1 MSHKLYNTV
10 VELRRDGQRHLFY
23 CTAMD
28 PRAEDIVY
36 GELHVNVFRAC
47 HAEHGMRQLTADCDV
62 ELIESFVKLTRGQKD
77 NIIVKPL
84 TDGRAM
90 QGTNFPTVDLI
101 LDENTFINYLRYD
114 VTSRSH
120 ASHASHASH
129 QPSPHASHQP
139 SPHASR
145 ASHASRQSSHQPSR
159 SHASHAS
166 RASHASHASHVDSDE
181 VGSPLGGGAVDVDEI
196 VDDRSYLD
204 AIQMMLEGVVHQQEG
219 ISGKV
224 DTGARLTAQLGSRQA
239 QLQNVSMLPSSQT
252 LPPRANENHLIAQTY
267 MFMMHGGTFSD
278 IHAQIR
284 TEFEKI
290 DYYSPMGS
298 CPTIADAAM
307 LTGFSTSQQ
316 MMDNIEYF
324 LHGRE
329 QCHADGKHA
338 MLQPIAFTI
347 GNPTDPHVPY
357 IGLYRYDFI
366 GKIPANDGIQAIK
379 AAVRDIR
386 VTKLVSF
393 PQLDPTKVYTYTNLF
408 KMVSADVETLLRPGQ
423 VINPKAFHIIFF
435 CCRQHS
441 RNIQFPMYRE
451 VDSMI
456 MAPVDFAN
464 FARKP
469 QAGTNIQLLEVTMP
483 NRPPMP
489 TLQYGPLGTF
499 YRDHT
504 HLTEQSC
511 LLNLLAFYGF
521 IPYDLANVM
530 ALMMGPQ
537 QRTSLSTRRII
548 TAGES
553 VRFFMHAIDEFL
565 PQVNRSFIVERMSTT
580 EGLQKI
586 MNNMRKIAAMNTRL
600 HYAWFVK
607 FYTINIK
614 PGTSDVFSEMG
625 HWISFW
631 LDAGGNMNYV
641 DPQGIAMQTGGDRM
655 SFAQMPHAGDNV
667 AAYPL
672 LAALIATYQVV
683 DIIYVVT
690 GTPPQGGSHLTGI
703 LYTVGEISA
712 PRLPKGGRRTKKH
725 KAARN

>member
-1 MSHKLYNTV
+1 
-10 VELRRDGQRHLFY
+10 
-23 CTAMD
+23 
-28 PRAEDIVY
+28 
-36 GELHVNVFRAC
+36 
-47 HAEHGMRQLTADCDV
+47 
-62 ELIESFVKLTRGQKD
+62 
-77 NIIVKPL
+77 
-84 TDGRAM
+84 
-90 QGTNFPTVDLI
+90 
-101 LDENTFINYLRYD
+101 
-114 VTSRSH
+114 
-120 ASHASHASH
+120 
-129 QPSPHASHQP
+129 
-139 SPHASR
+139 
-145 ASHASRQSSHQPSR
+145 
-159 SHASHAS
+159 
-166 RASHASHASHVDSDE
+166 
-181 VGSPLGGGAVDVDEI
+181 LGGGAVVVDEI

-204 AIQMMLEGVVHQQEG
+204 AIQMMLDGVVHQQEG

-224 DTGARLTAQLGSRQA
+224 GTGARLTAQLGSRQA
-239 QLQNVSMLPSSQT
+239 QLQNVSMLPQSQT
-252 LPPRANENHLIAQTY
+252 LPPRANENYLIAQTY
-267 MFMMHGGTFSD
+267 MFMMHGGTMSD
-278 IHAQIR
+278 IHAPHR

-298 CPTIADAAM
+298 CPTLVDAAM

-316 MMDNIEYF
+316 MRDNIEYF

-329 QCHADGKHA
+329 QCHADGRHA

-357 IGLYRYDFI
+357 IGLYRYEFI

-393 PQLDPTKVYTYTNLF
+393 PQLNPTKVYTYTNLF

-423 VINPKAFHIIFF
+423 VINPKAFHVIFF
-435 CCRQHS
+435 CCRQPS

-469 QAGTNIQLLEVTMP
+469 QAGINIQLLEVTMKD
-483 NRPPMP
+483 RPPMP
-489 TLQYGPLGTF
+489 TQQYGPLGTF

-537 QRTSLSTRRII
+537 QRTSLRTRTII

-586 MNNMRKIAAMNTRL
+586 MNNMRKIAAMNSRL

-607 FYTINIK
+607 FYTVNIK

-631 LDAGGNMNYV
+631 LDADGNMNYV
-641 DPQGIAMQTGGDRM
+641 DPQGLTMHTGTRM
-655 SFAQMPHAGDNV
+655 SFYTMADAGDNV
-667 AAYPL
+667 AAYPP
-672 LAALIATYQVV
+672 LAQLITTYQVV

-690 GTPPQGGSHLTGI
+690 GTPPQGGSSSLTGI
-703 LYTVGEISA
+703 VYTVGEIRT
-712 PRLPKGGRRTKKH
+712 PRLAKGGRRSKKH
-725 KAARN
+725 KAAATKKTRCKKHN